1 MENSAN
7 MENYVELVDI
17 SVNVNGN
24 DVLLTVDAETAET
37 LLNDHDQA
45 RKYVEMA
52 FPEANDN
59 CTDENNSSTFEELC
73 CVPEKKKVW
82 FSKGRPTAEDEA
94 ATATLLELRKNYDPK
109 FRDKKST
116 NNSLWAAIAK
126 ELEAKG
132 YDICP
137 TKEGPAAKCR
147 QKYVNLEKQ
156 YTTYIQHTRRT
167 GEEKKCKPPY
177 FNELHA
183 ILENKHKMYPTSLQD
198 SEGSEPVA
206 GPSHQISDTEDSQ
219 EDNNN
224 VNERVINRFA
234 KTKRTVRPKSRS
246 SEIITT
252 FTEQQAL
259 DREDRRQQYQALN
272 KLLQEQNEQR
282 REMIGLFSTLVRHHI
297 PSIGVTGRFSRMIT
311 R

>member
-1 MENSAN
+1 
-7 MENYVELVDI
+7 
-17 SVNVNGN
+17 
-24 DVLLTVDAETAET
+24 
-37 LLNDHDQA
+37 
-45 RKYVEMA
+45 MA

-126 ELEAKG
+126 ELKAKG

-183 ILENKHKMYPTSLQD
+183 ILGKEMFHLTIYQCSLNLAITENKHKMYPTSLQD

-219 EDNNN
+219 EDNNNN

-282 REMIGLFSTLVRHHI
+282 REMIGLFSTLMRHHVR
-297 PSIGVTGRFSRMIT
+297 PEKRKHNASSDSE
-311 R
+311 